1 MKISKSHKSGL
12 NGWKFVQL
20 DDIAKSSSGGT
31 PKSNTA
37 AYYEGGT
44 IPWLTSGEVRKG
56 RVVDFDNFI
65 TKEGLE
71 NSSAKVFPINTV
83 LVAMYGA
90 TAGQVGILEK
100 EASTNQAIC
109 GILPNEKYSSLF
121 LYHYFTTRTKRLLMM
136 GTGAAQP
143 NISQEILR
151 NIDIHLPP
159 LPEQNRIVA
168 VLETWDKAIELL
180 KKKIEIKKEV
190 KQGLM
195 QLLLSGKI
203 RLKGFTE
210 KWETVELGNISNF
223 VNGYTFKS
231 STYVDDGMYKII
243 TIANVQDGHL
253 LMDKPRQINELPSNI
268 SREQILSK
276 GDILISMTGN
286 VGRVCTV
293 DQDGG
298 LLNQRVGKIIPR
310 GINRDLFYLFL
321 HDRRFLKTMID
332 SAQGGAQGNLS
343 TSDIKLYRFDIPT
356 SMKEQD
362 MLADILTASNKEIQ
376 VLESKQKVMQEQKT
390 YLLNNLITGQIRT
403 PENLK
408 IFS

>member
-1 MKISKSHKSGL
+1 
-12 NGWKFVQL
+12 
-20 DDIAKSSSGGT
+20 
-31 PKSNTA
+31 
-37 AYYEGGT
+37 
-44 IPWLTSGEVRKG
+44 
-56 RVVDFDNFI
+56 
-65 TKEGLE
+65 
-71 NSSAKVFPINTV
+71 
-83 LVAMYGA
+83 
-90 TAGQVGILEK
+90 
-100 EASTNQAIC
+100 
-109 GILPNEKYSSLF
+109 
-121 LYHYFTTRTKRLLMM
+121 
-136 GTGAAQP
+136 
-143 NISQEILR
+143 
-151 NIDIHLPP
+151 
-159 LPEQNRIVA
+159 
-168 VLETWDKAIELL
+168 
-180 KKKIEIKKEV
+180 
-190 KQGLM
+190 M